1 MKAFKVFIKPYEAPR
16 KSVKIKILLN
26 LYFNATFGNARDVM
40 IHYVSD
46 NDQHPQPMI
55 YQSADQSTNQNVSN

>member
-1 MKAFKVFIKPYEAPR
+1 MKAFKAFIKPYEAPR

-26 LYFNATFGNARDVM
+26 FYFNTTFGNARDVM

-46 NDQHPQPMI
+46 NDQHPHPMI
-55 YQSADQSTNQNVSN
+55 YQSEDQPINQNVSN